1 MRERGGGAKV
11 EGGRVAAKE
20 GGGEEIGAARV
31 WGRVAPPPPLRPATC
46 PHGPRPKPRLPGISG
61 KPPLNF

>member
-20 GGGEEIGAARV
+20 GGGEEMGAARV
-31 WGRVAPPPPLRPATC
+31 WGRVAPPPP
-46 PHGPRPKPRLPGISG
+46 
-61 KPPLNF
+61 